1 MTTSTL
7 TTADAANLD
16 TVLHGNCVDV
26 MRSLKSESVDFV
38 LTDPPYINRY
48 TTRDGRA
55 IRNDNF
61 QWVKPAFAEL
71 YRVLKRDS
79 FCAFFYGW
87 AHIHKFTAAFTEAGF
102 RPIGHLIF
110 PKPYTSGARFLRYQ
124 HECAYLLA
132 KGEPKEPEH
141 PIADVIPWTH
151 YTGNKLHP
159 SQKPLNVLLPLIKA
173 FCPSHGVVLDPFAGS
188 GSALVAALR
197 LGRQCIG
204 IEIDQGH
211 HRTAMMQLTAVKL
224 LSA

>member
-1 MTTSTL
+1 
-7 TTADAANLD
+7 
-16 TVLHGNCVDV
+16 
-26 MRSLKSESVDFV
+26 VDFV

-61 QWVKPAFAEL
+61 QWIKPAFAEL

-87 AHIHKFTAAFTEAGF
+87 AHIHKFAAAFTEAGF

-132 KGEPKEPEH
+132 KGEPKQPEY
-141 PIADVIPWTH
+141 PIADVIQWTH

-159 SQKPLNVLLPLIKA
+159 GTRAYLYCKARRERLGLSAFSAEFALQEPSSRPCARRTVCASTLVSLPRDPTEKPDRVCL
-173 FCPSHGVVLDPFAGS
+173 S
-188 GSALVAALR
+188 GFWKLRRLLVAA
-197 LGRQCIG
+197 
-204 IEIDQGH
+204 
-211 HRTAMMQLTAVKL
+211 K
-224 LSA
+224 